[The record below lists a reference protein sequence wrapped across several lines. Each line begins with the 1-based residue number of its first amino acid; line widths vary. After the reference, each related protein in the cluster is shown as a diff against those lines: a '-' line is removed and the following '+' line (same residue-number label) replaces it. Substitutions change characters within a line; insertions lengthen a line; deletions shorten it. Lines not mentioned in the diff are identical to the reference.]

1 MSQYTMTAER
11 FKSAYPV
18 IKTPG
23 KYQLTVRSVS
33 NPLPNNNLPG
43 QTQVIVNLRGLFPQH
58 ITPELIDSIKNG
70 TDVDV
75 TNLRT
80 ASFNMSP
87 NAQLPGKG
95 EVVNVTV
102 GFVESSGKMNK
113 TGQKEMVL
121 AVTAISIPPA
131 VQVSQNSW
139 DSFVSK
145 EEQREVVTTEDDE
158 RTF

>member
-1 MSQYTMTAER
+1 MTAER

-43 QTQVIVNLRGLFPQH
+43 QTQVIVNLRAIFPKH
-58 ITPELIDSIKNG
+58 VTTELINSIKNG

-87 NAQLPGKG
+87 NSQLPGKG

-131 VQVSQNSW
+131 VQVSANSW
-139 DSFVSK
+139 DSFVPK
-145 EEQREVVTTEDDE
+145 EEVENVVVSTEDDE

>member
-1 MSQYTMTAER
+1 MAQYTMTAER

-33 NPLPNNNLPG
+33 NPIPNNNLPG
-43 QTQVIVNLRGLFPQH
+43 QTQVIVNLRAVFPQH
-58 ITPELIDSIKNG
+58 ITPDLINSIKND

-87 NAQLPGKG
+87 NSQLPGKG
-95 EVVNVTV
+95 ELVNVTV

-139 DSFVSK
+139 DSLIPK
-145 EEQREVVTTEDDE
+145 EEDAVVTTEGDE
-158 RTF
+158 RVF